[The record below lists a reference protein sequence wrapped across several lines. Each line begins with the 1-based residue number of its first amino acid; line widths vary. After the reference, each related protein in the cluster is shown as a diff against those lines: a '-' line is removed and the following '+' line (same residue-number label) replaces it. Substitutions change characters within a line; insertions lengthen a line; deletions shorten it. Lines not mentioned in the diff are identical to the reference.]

1 MEILIGIVLVLLA
14 FKLIAELAGFFIG
27 MFVGA
32 KIAKLDIFNEDKDKD
47 KQYEDIYAICSS
59 HDCNNNNIGGYM
71 MYCSLFIIG
80 MTVIGYLAYLGMKA
94 TGAL

>member
-32 KIAKLDIFNEDKDKD
+32 KIAKMDIFNEDKDMTSSMR
-47 KQYEDIYAICSS
+47 IY
-59 HDCNNNNIGGYM
+59 M
-71 MYCSLFIIG
+71 LFVLVMIVII
-80 MTVIGYLAYLGMKA
+80 II
-94 TGAL
+94 

>member
-32 KIAKLDIFNEDKDKD
+32 KIAKMDIFNEDKDKD
-47 KQYEDIYAICSS
+47 KQYEDIHAICSS
-59 HDCNNNNIGGYM
+59 HDCNNNNLICGLNSDKSIKQDHECLDRDTQDYWR
-71 MYCSLFIIG
+71 
-80 MTVIGYLAYLGMKA
+80 
-94 TGAL
+94 

>member
-47 KQYEDIYAICSS
+47 KQYEDIHAICSS

-71 MYCSLFIIG
+71 ITLIILVG
-80 MTVIGYLAYLGMKA
+80 IIAIGIIAYLGMKA

>member
-47 KQYEDIYAICSS
+47 KQYEDIHAICSS

-71 MYCSLFIIG
+71 ITLIILVG
-80 MTVIGYLAYLGMKA
+80 IITIGIIAYLGMKA